1 MDVAGVYNQIAVDF
15 SKTRYKMWPCV
26 KRYIDGLPSGA
37 SVCEVG
43 CGNGKN
49 LLSRSGELIY
59 SGVDISREMIRI
71 CRDERGLAVVEGDIR
86 QVPFPD
92 STFDHTMSVAVIH
105 HLSER
110 LDRIQAIRELLRI
123 TKPGGTVDSVFQ
135 TQGRGPTVHL
145 NGTVFITVWAFNQPK
160 DSKRQFTKPDELVGF
175 TARDTGEV
183 HYRQYHM
190 YMPGE
195 LVEEIS
201 EIPGCSIMDSGE
213 EKGNYW
219 YVIRRHL

>member
-1 MDVAGVYNQIAVDF
+1 MASMKVAEVYNQIANDF
-15 SKTRYKMWPCV
+15 NKTRYKMWPCV
-26 KRYIDGLPSGA
+26 KRFIDGLPSGA

-49 LLSRSGELIY
+49 LLSRTGELEY
-59 SGVDISREMIRI
+59 SGVDISQEMVRI
-71 CRDERGLAVVEGDIR
+71 CREERGLAVVEGDIR

-92 STFDHTMSVAVIH
+92 AKFDHVMSVAVIH

-123 TKPGGTVDSVFQ
+123 TKP
-135 TQGRGPTVHL
+135 
-145 NGTVFITVWAFNQPK
+145 NGQVFITVWALNQPK

-183 HYRQYHM
+183 HYRQYHV
-190 YMPGE
+190 YQPGE
-195 LVEEIS
+195 LAGEIG
-201 EIPGCSIMDSGE
+201 EIPDCYIKESGE
-213 EKGNYW
+213 ERGNYW
-219 YVIRRHL
+219 CVIRKQ